1 MLNVETDLEVFSL
14 GEPGGPVSIHQK
26 TAPAK
31 IRKVSAKGK
40 AKVAKAAFAQ
50 SSLPPAMGFQGDSS
64 PAPAFSDGPS
74 GPGFFSDGP
83 SGPGFFSDGPSG
95 PAFY

>member
-1 MLNVETDLEVFSL
+1 MLNVETDLELFAL

-31 IRKVSAKGK
+31 AVKKSSAKGK
-40 AKVAKAAFAQ
+40 AKRTPVQ
-50 SSLPPAMGFQGDSS
+50 STLPPTASFH
-64 PAPAFSDGPS
+64 SDGPS
-74 GPGFFSDGP
+74 GPAFADGPSGPAFTDGP